1 MAPRLPSRVAR
12 VAALAAPDNGA
23 PAQLGI
29 VAPGTGGSASVV
41 DAIVERLR
49 RRDVPVLRMSGRR
62 LERDDELGAVR
73 ELVGGAAAAEGAADE
88 RAHREALVARLAD
101 EGAALVVDEAQWLDA
116 ASLRVVVGVAERAA
130 ARGLTVAVA
139 HRPVPG
145 DPQLAALDAV
155 LGRSQLLAALGPL
168 DEAEAG
174 ELAAIVLDS
183 AVDDRLVEAVHDQ
196 AQGMPELVELLLFA
210 WVDAGVVS
218 GGRLTVP
225 PPPPGPALVA
235 AVRSRVDELEPAT
248 RTVLAALSAG
258 ADLDDHLLGATTGI
272 APDRLGQAID
282 DLHAAGLVAAGTGE
296 VVPLVAAAVTEMTP
310 VADQRRFHS
319 RLAAALAER
328 RAPATRTGEHLAAAG
343 AQGSEAAAAYVA
355 AGDATLVEAPELATG
370 WYERAIAAGTPP
382 ATIAA
387 RRAEAAALGGDAVT
401 ALRLADEVI
410 AEPGSGERARALAV
424 VAALLPGRGF
434 WHRSSIAYRELA
446 AQARRSGGS
455 GAGSA
460 RNAAAWPLL
469 AAIGSVATGGPLTG
483 RGDRPATGATA
494 TGTTATVASGPAAMA
509 AATAAAS
516 MNRATALP
524 VPDAAARAGVG
535 TAGSTPDRGVAVTAA
550 RAGGGTAPGSTPDA
564 GGAGAHGLSHSGP
577 PSAGGTAPGGAAAGG
592 STATGRA
599 APDGD
604 AAAHAG
610 AHVADAAAVSTAL
623 IDGAGA
629 DSAIVP
635 GLEIEA
641 LRLTCDALATSTGAD
656 GGRPLATFLEAAE
669 LLESAHATLVLP
681 TTPHAI
687 GATVALALS
696 ELSTAEHLLTRAR
709 DHGVGGAPL
718 QQHHRLGLG
727 WVAVR
732 SGRWAAAQ
740 AALDEIGGAALAPRE
755 VLLAA
760 AIEAGLARRSGDLAR
775 LGDAWTRA
783 EGVLLRH
790 PADLFSLEV
799 VGELAIGAARL
810 GLWDRV
816 AGKARELGDVVR
828 ALGEPPLWLL
838 PLRWIGLQVALASDD
853 HDATV
858 RRAAEVEATRPVHPR
873 LGALADAARTWV
885 AILTGN
891 ADPDCVA
898 SAAKGLTGLGLTWE
912 ASRLTGQAAIR
923 SSDPSVT
930 RALLEQARDL
940 KAALPASEPGEAATA
955 ASLLSEREQMVA
967 QYIVDG
973 LTHKEIGAQL
983 YISPK
988 TVEHH
993 VAKIRQKLGASTRA
1007 EMLAALRSHLAS

>member
-1 MAPRLPSRVAR
+1 
-12 VAALAAPDNGA
+12 
-23 PAQLGI
+23 
-29 VAPGTGGSASVV
+29 
-41 DAIVERLR
+41 
-49 RRDVPVLRMSGRR
+49 
-62 LERDDELGAVR
+62 
-73 ELVGGAAAAEGAADE
+73 
-88 RAHREALVARLAD
+88 
-101 EGAALVVDEAQWLDA
+101 
-116 ASLRVVVGVAERAA
+116 
-130 ARGLTVAVA
+130 
-139 HRPVPG
+139 
-145 DPQLAALDAV
+145 
-155 LGRSQLLAALGPL
+155 
-168 DEAEAG
+168 
-174 ELAAIVLDS
+174 
-183 AVDDRLVEAVHDQ
+183 
-196 AQGMPELVELLLFA
+196 
-210 WVDAGVVS
+210 
-218 GGRLTVP
+218 
-225 PPPPGPALVA
+225 
-235 AVRSRVDELEPAT
+235 
-248 RTVLAALSAG
+248 
-258 ADLDDHLLGATTGI
+258 
-272 APDRLGQAID
+272 
-282 DLHAAGLVAAGTGE
+282 
-296 VVPLVAAAVTEMTP
+296 
-310 VADQRRFHS
+310 
-319 RLAAALAER
+319 
-328 RAPATRTGEHLAAAG
+328 
-343 AQGSEAAAAYVA
+343 
-355 AGDATLVEAPELATG
+355 
-370 WYERAIAAGTPP
+370 
-382 ATIAA
+382 
-387 RRAEAAALGGDAVT
+387 
-401 ALRLADEVI
+401 
-410 AEPGSGERARALAV
+410 ALAV

-434 WHRSSIAYRELA
+434 WHRSSIAYRELD

-455 GAGSA
+455 GDGSA

-469 AAIGSVATGGPLTG
+469 AAIGSLATCGQLPG
-483 RGDRPATGATA
+483 RGTRPPPGATATTSAAAPTATASTNRAAAAPVRDVEASTTDTLGSGDPQAGATA
-494 TGTTATVASGPAAMA
+494 TGNGDPQAGAPGTQAGAPGPDGTTAGGTLSG
-509 AATAAAS
+509 T
-516 MNRATALP
+516 TALDGAP
-524 VPDAAARAGVG
+524 GPDGAAPG
-535 TAGSTPDRGVAVTAA
+535 GSSTGRTSSTGGAAV
-550 RAGGGTAPGSTPDA
+550 GGTA
-564 GGAGAHGLSHSGP
+564 
-577 PSAGGTAPGGAAAGG
+577 TAGAAAGRGVTQTDGAMAG
-592 STATGRA
+592 S
-599 APDGD
+599 
-604 AAAHAG
+604 AAHLTGATAG
-610 AHVADAAAVSTAL
+610 
-623 IDGAGA
+623 
-629 DSAIVP
+629 SAIVP
-635 GLEIEA
+635 GLEVES

-696 ELSTAEHLLTRAR
+696 ELSTAEHLLIRAR

-755 VLLAA
+755 VLMAA

-775 LGDAWTRA
+775 LGDAWNRA

-828 ALGEPPLWLL
+828 SLGEPPLWLL
-838 PLRWIGLQVALASDD
+838 PLRWIGLQVALATDD
-853 HDATV
+853 REATV
-858 RRAAEVEATRPVHPR
+858 RRAAEVDATRPVHPR
-873 LGALADAARTWV
+873 LGALADAAGTWV
-885 AILTGN
+885 TILEGN

-898 SAAKGLTGLGLTWE
+898 SAAKGLTALGLTWE

-940 KAALPASEPGEAATA
+940 KAALPASEPGEAVTA

>member
-49 RRDVPVLRMSGRR
+49 GREVPVLRMSGRR

-130 ARGLTVAVA
+130 ARGLSVSVA

-155 LGRSQLLAALGPL
+155 LGRSQLLAAFGPL
-168 DEAEAG
+168 DEAEVG

-196 AQGMPELVELLLFA
+196 AQGMPELVELLLSA

-218 GGRLTVP
+218 GGRLAVP

-235 AVRSRVDELEPAT
+235 AVRARVDELEPAT

-355 AGDATLVEAPELATG
+355 AGDATLTEAPELATG

-387 RRAEAAALGGDAVT
+387 RRAEAAALGGDSVT

-410 AEPGSGERARALAV
+410 AEPGSSERARALAV

-455 GAGSA
+455 GVGSA

-469 AAIGSVATGGPLTG
+469 AAIGSVATGGPLPG
-483 RGDRPATGATA
+483 RGARPATGATA
-494 TGTTATVASGPAAMA
+494 TGATATAASGP

-516 MNRATALP
+516 TNRATASP
-524 VPDAAARAGVG
+524 VPDAAAPAGGG
-535 TAGSTPDRGVAVTAA
+535 TARGSTPDRGAAVVAAQ
-550 RAGGGTAPGSTPDA
+550 
-564 GGAGAHGLSHSGP
+564 SG
-577 PSAGGTAPGGAAAGG
+577 GGTAPGGASAGG
-592 STATGRA
+592 GTATGRA

-610 AHVADAAAVSTAL
+610 AHVADAGAISTAL
-623 IDGAGA
+623 IDGASAG
-629 DSAIVP
+629 SAIVP
-635 GLEIEA
+635 GLEIES

>member
-29 VAPGTGGSASVV
+29 VASGTGGAASVIG
-41 DAIVERLR
+41 AIVERLR
-49 RRDVPVLRMSGRR
+49 GRDVPVLRLSGRR
-62 LERDDELGAVR
+62 LERDDELGAIR
-73 ELVGGAAAAEGAADE
+73 ELIGPAAGTDGPGDE
-88 RAHREALVARLAD
+88 RAHRDAVVARLAD

-116 ASLRVVVGVAERAA
+116 ASLRAVVGVAERAA
-130 ARGLTVAVA
+130 ARGLTVTVA

-155 LGRSQLLAALGPL
+155 LSRSQLLAALGPL

-196 AQGMPELVELLLFA
+196 AQGMPELIELLLSA
-210 WVDAGVVS
+210 WVDSGVVS
-218 GGRLTVP
+218 GGRLTSP

-235 AVRSRVDELEPAT
+235 AVRARVDELAPAT

-258 ADLDDHLLGATTGI
+258 ADLDDHLLGATTDI

-296 VVPLVAAAVTEMTP
+296 VVPLVAAAVSEMTP

-319 RLAAALAER
+319 LLAAALAER
-328 RAPATRTGEHLAAAG
+328 GAPATRTGEHLAAAG
-343 AQGSEAAAAYVA
+343 AQGSDAARAYVA
-355 AGDATLVEAPELATG
+355 AGDATLIEAPELATG
-370 WYERAIAAGTPP
+370 WYDRAIAAGTPP

-410 AEPGSGERARALAV
+410 AEPGSSERARALAV

-434 WHRSSIAYRELA
+434 WHRSSIAYRELE
-446 AQARRSGGS
+446 AQAQRGESSGE
-455 GAGSA
+455 GSA

-469 AAIGSVATGGPLTG
+469 AAVGSLATGGPLPG
-483 RGDRPATGATA
+483 RGARPPTAATA
-494 TGTTATVASGPAAMA
+494 TAATATPTAAASPNRAAAAPVRDGDAPTGETTGNGNPQPGDAATAHGDPQTGETASTDGVTGHDRSAGGSATAVRSPGTGTTATARGASGHGGTQVSGALAG
-509 AATAAAS
+509 S
-516 MNRATALP
+516 TALL
-524 VPDAAARAGVG
+524 DGA
-535 TAGSTPDRGVAVTAA
+535 TAGSAV
-550 RAGGGTAPGSTPDA
+550 
-564 GGAGAHGLSHSGP
+564 
-577 PSAGGTAPGGAAAGG
+577 
-592 STATGRA
+592 
-599 APDGD
+599 
-604 AAAHAG
+604 
-610 AHVADAAAVSTAL
+610 
-623 IDGAGA
+623 
-629 DSAIVP
+629 VP
-635 GLEIEA
+635 GLEVES
-641 LRLTCDALATSTGAD
+641 LRLTCDALVTSSGAD

-740 AALDEIGGAALAPRE
+740 AALDEIGGAVLAPRE
-755 VLLAA
+755 VLMAA

-775 LGDAWTRA
+775 LGDAWNRA
-783 EGVLLRH
+783 EGVMLRH

-828 ALGEPPLWLL
+828 SLGEPPLWLL
-838 PLRWIGLQVALASDD
+838 PLRWIGLQVALATDD
-853 HDATV
+853 RDATV
-858 RRAAEVEATRPVHPR
+858 RRATEVEATRPVHPR

-885 AILTGN
+885 AILEGN

-940 KAALPASEPGEAATA
+940 KAALPASEPGETATA